1 MQKMRSDPASIS
13 LRLAACLIF
22 SSCVLPA
29 VVCAQ
34 QGVPDSAPG
43 SASLAPVGK
52 FVETWHSGGNAR
64 TSKTAYAPIKA
75 TNDQGL
81 IPEID
86 MFVGETRVFPAP
98 GVARIAVGNG
108 QIMNAASLDDKEVI
122 VFANAV
128 GTSSLFIWN
137 EDGKYQRVK
146 INIAPGDTSRFARE
160 IAAFLAGI
168 PHARASVI
176 GDKVIVE
183 GEELSDRDLGKIEE
197 LAKRYPQIVNF
208 TNPDGWEKMVL
219 MDVKVVEFPTN
230 ELKEIGLKWGPTGGA
245 AIGGV
250 WAPIVHG
257 NDAYQI
263 NLATG
268 TSNPAPITAVGGGSS
283 MPLHTGV
290 NILSVVNMGLNAQLA
305 LLAQEGKASILAQPQ
320 LSARSGSAAHFLAG
334 GEFPYTVSTINGTT
348 VNFKPYGV
356 ALDIEPTVSNS
367 GNIRAKITSEVS
379 NIDTSVSTVAGPAL
393 SKRMTQ
399 TEFNVRDGE
408 TLVLA
413 GLLKRS
419 DSSSIDKVPFLGD
432 LPVIGA
438 LFRSR
443 RFQNDETELVVF
455 VTPHIVD
462 SRSPGLV
469 DRIDRAS
476 RRLEDGLGKPP
487 YLNEPDERRA
497 ADPTKSIRPG
507 DPEAPLMPP
516 GDESLRDDVGG
527 ARGDARSA
535 SVIEINQRV
544 IRDGV
549 AVHALPNRAS
559 EVLVRL
565 GKGAVVGSV
574 SPEKLGGWRQVR
586 LPDGNTGWIADHAIE
601 PTTDAEWLMKAFT
614 DRLPAA
620 RIASRPVTALPDAGG
635 APMAWYR
642 VTGLKLALRVSPD
655 RNAQRLAWL
664 EIGSEVQALSRSP
677 VDGWLPV
684 QSGPHSGWA
693 WAGLLEP
700 VRAEVP

>member
-1 MQKMRSDPASIS
+1 MLIQRSHTASIG
-13 LRLAACLIF
+13 LRLR
-22 SSCVLPA
+22 
-29 VVCAQ
+29 
-34 QGVPDSAPG
+34 
-43 SASLAPVGK
+43 ASLARSIFMVFMVALAPQGVARAAAESVSQAPAGQ
-52 FVETWHSGGNAR
+52 FAETWHSSTKAR
-64 TSKTAYAPIKA
+64 PSNKVYAPIKVA
-75 TNDQGL
+75 NDRGL

-146 INIAPGDTSRFARE
+146 INIVPGDTSRFARE
-160 IAAFLAGI
+160 IAAFIAGI

-219 MDVKVVEFPTN
+219 MDVKVAEFPTN
-230 ELKEIGLKWGPTGGA
+230 VLKEIGLKWGPTGGA

-268 TSNPAPITAVGGGSS
+268 TSNPAPITAVGGGNS

-320 LSARSGSAAHFLAG
+320 LSARSGTAAHFLAG

-356 ALDIEPTVSNS
+356 ALDIEPTVSNN

-419 DSSSIDKVPFLGD
+419 DSTSIDKVPLLGD

-469 DRIDRAS
+469 DRIDHVS
-476 RRLEDGLGKPP
+476 RRLEDGLGKSP
-487 YLNEPDERRA
+487 YLNDPDERMA
-497 ADPTKSIRPG
+497 ASPTKEVRPR
-507 DPEAPLMPP
+507 PELPL
-516 GDESLRDDVGG
+516 GDELLRDADEG
-527 ARGDARSA
+527 AHHDASSP
-535 SVIEINQRV
+535 SVIEINQRI

-559 EVLVRL
+559 AVLVRL

-574 SPEKLGGWRQVR
+574 SLERVGGWRQVR
-586 LPDGNTGWIADHAIE
+586 LPGGRTGWIADHAIA
-601 PTTDAEWLMKAFT
+601 PTTDAEWLMKAVA
-614 DRLPAA
+614 DRSPAA
-620 RIASRPVTALPDAGG
+620 HIASRPLTALPDPGG

-655 RNAQRLAWL
+655 LNAQRMAWL
-664 EIGSEVQALSRSP
+664 DIGSAVQALSRSA

-684 QSGPHSGWA
+684 QSGSHRGWA

-700 VRAEVP
+700 IPAEVP